1 MSLSKFEFVRVPDTK
16 FHNWNNTDS
25 EQMTIFSFPL
35 INNDTA
41 LCGELHVDKIY
52 KRNVFFFSPSPLFS
66 FNHIAYK
73 DLNIRESFCIIR
85 CL

>member
-52 KRNVFFFSPSPLFS
+52 K
-66 FNHIAYK
+66 YG
-73 DLNIRESFCIIR
+73 
-85 CL
+85 